1 MPFRRFVLRANSDI
15 PRRDSVPSGA
25 SVHTGRLLS
34 SAHAAHQAQRGA
46 DGREDRDKGL
56 DDHLPNRFL
65 VHDN

>member
-1 MPFRRFVLRANSDI
+1 MPSG
-15 PRRDSVPSGA
+15 GA

-65 VHDN
+65 VHDVD